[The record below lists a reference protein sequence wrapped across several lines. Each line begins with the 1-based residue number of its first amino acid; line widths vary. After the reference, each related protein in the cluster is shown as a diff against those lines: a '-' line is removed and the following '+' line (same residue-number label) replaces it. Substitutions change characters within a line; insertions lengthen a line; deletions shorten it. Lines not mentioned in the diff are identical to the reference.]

1 MDKEKAIQEIM
12 DMITPLPPEEQEV
25 LCDLIR
31 DVIDDLREMRE
42 ENK

>member
-25 LCDLIR
+25 ILKMIEEKLKE
-31 DVIDDLREMRE
+31 LRGI
-42 ENK
+42 K